1 MPYLNLPPDLRLH
14 YRIDDHTDA
23 WTDPETVLFIHG
35 ANESL
40 DAYRAWV
47 PHLSRRYRL
56 IRFDL
61 RGFGK
66 SGPVPADFK
75 YTTELFVD
83 DMVRLINHLSREPVH
98 VVTAKSGGITAVRL
112 AAERPD
118 LVRSL
123 TLACCSPFPPKEDGW
138 VEHMERPGGMRS
150 WVRSTMR
157 KRLGSRMP
165 ERGIDAWVDLMGATA
180 LSTMKAYFN
189 WVTQTDMLPDLPRI
203 QCPVLFITTESPNR
217 TQKEMDVY
225 KAQVNKLETAAV
237 KSDGYHAS
245 GSDPDATAQL
255 ALDFIERHGRRQ
267 QPGGS
272 HEK

>member
-1 MPYLNLPPDLRLH
+1 MPHLKLHPD
-14 YRIDDHTDA
+14 IDDYSDPWEA
-23 WTDPETVLFIHG
+23 PETVLFIHG
-35 ANESL
+35 ANESM

-47 PHLSRRYRL
+47 PHVSRRYRML
-56 IRFDL
+56 RFDL
-61 RGFGK
+61 RGFGE
-66 SGPVPADFK
+66 SGTVPVDYK

-83 DMVRLINHLSREPVH
+83 DMVRLITHFSQKPVH

-157 KRLGSRMP
+157 KRLGSKMP
-165 ERGIDAWVDLMGATA
+165 ELGIDAWVDLMGSTA

-189 WVTQTDMLPDLPRI
+189 WVTKTDMLPDLSRI
-203 QCPVLFITTESPNR
+203 QCPVLFISTSSPNR
-217 TQKEMDVY
+217 TTAELDTY
-225 KAQVNKLETAAV
+225 KKHVKKLETAMV
-237 KSDGYHAS
+237 DSDGYHAS
-245 GSDPDATAQL
+245 GSDPDATAKVTLEFL
-255 ALDFIERHGRRQ
+255 ARHGLD
-267 QPGGS
+267 
-272 HEK
+272 KK